1 MDRIILKA
9 TNREVIGKA
18 NKGLL
23 EKGLLPAV
31 VYGHNV
37 KNQSLQ
43 VELKEFIKVFKK
55 AGENTLIDL
64 EISGK
69 TQPVII
75 QDVQNHYLKNGPI
88 HVDFYAVNMEEKIKA
103 HIPVHFIGESIAVKT
118 LGGILVKNL
127 TEIEVECL
135 PGDLPKSFEIDL
147 GVLATFEDAVKISD
161 LKVSDKVKILGNPD
175 EVIIN
180 VAPPRSEEELKSLQE
195 QVVEDVTKVE
205 GVVKPEAVEDAEKIQ
220 AKEEPSKDK

>member
-1 MDRIILKA
+1 MDRITLKV
-9 TNREVIGKA
+9 TTRQVRGKA
-18 NKGLL
+18 NKELL

-31 VYGHNV
+31 VYGHNMS
-37 KNQSLQ
+37 NQSLQ

-64 EISGK
+64 EIGGK

-75 QDVQNHYLKNGPI
+75 QDVQNHYLRGNPI
-88 HVDFYAVNMEEKIKA
+88 HVDFYAVNMDEKIKA
-103 HIPVHFIGESIAVKT
+103 HIPVHFVGESTAVKT

-135 PGDLPKSFEIDL
+135 PSDLPKNFEVDL
-147 GVLATFEDAVKISD
+147 GALATFDDAVKISA

-175 EVIIN
+175 EVIVN

-205 GVVKPEAVEDAEKIQ
+205 GVIKPETEETDKTPS
-220 AKEEPSKDK
+220 KEEEKKDK